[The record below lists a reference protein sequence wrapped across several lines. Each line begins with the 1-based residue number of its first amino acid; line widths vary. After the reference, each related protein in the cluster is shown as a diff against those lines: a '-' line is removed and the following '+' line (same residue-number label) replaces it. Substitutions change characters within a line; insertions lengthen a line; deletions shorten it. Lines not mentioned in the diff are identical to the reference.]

1 MATILDDKLFSLR
14 LASRPEFQLRLAE
27 FLHSYGSADRPA
39 LVVQAR
45 QAPDSQS
52 GAVDVDDPEVQKRF
66 LAGVG
71 SKDGWWQG
79 FRSMTAVRATFHG
92 IASLPAREQ
101 PAWAAEAHRDG
112 HFIAGIWRFP
122 EFSIRDSKVF
132 ALADFYVG
140 MFNDFFQLVV
150 STLQAGSEPPEYEVT
165 ASLVRAPALHYARR
179 SGFGSECVIDG
190 PLTIDNLQWPIAAA
204 RVGTPKWTS
213 LGAQMGKALTGAY
226 GDTPPQMQ

>member
-1 MATILDDKLFSLR
+1 MATILDDKLLSLR

-27 FLHSYGSADRPA
+27 FLHSYGVADLPA

-45 QAPDSQS
+45 QVPDSQS

-122 EFSIRDSKVF
+122 ELPVGGSNVPV
-132 ALADFYVG
+132 LADFYLG
-140 MFNDFFQLVV
+140 MFNDFFRLVV
-150 STLQAGSEPPEYEVT
+150 STLQPASEPPTYEAT
-165 ASLVRAPALHYARR
+165 ATLVRAPGLHYGTR
-179 SGFGSECVIDG
+179 SHYGIEHVVG

-204 RVGTPKWTS
+204 RVGTPEWTS
-213 LGAQMGKALTGAY
+213 LAAQMGKALAGAY
-226 GDTPPQMQ
+226 GDTPPQTQ